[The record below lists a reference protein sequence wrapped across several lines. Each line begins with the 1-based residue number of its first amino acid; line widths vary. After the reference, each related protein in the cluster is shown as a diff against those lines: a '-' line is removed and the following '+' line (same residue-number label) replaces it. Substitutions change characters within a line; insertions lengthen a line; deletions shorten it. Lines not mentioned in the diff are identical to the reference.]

1 MGLRFDRLFA
11 ILVAMVVAG
20 QLHSQ
25 VRDAERLLTEG
36 DHLAWLKN
44 WQAAEPYFEKA
55 ETAFRA
61 SGDSRNALYAEV
73 SRLRGALPKLS
84 LIETSQALAEKLDD
98 PLMKA
103 DLTLRL
109 RCLVVKGDVDLDL
122 DTELA
127 KSDWTEALEIA
138 TKLNEEAWMNR
149 ATGELGIISFLHG
162 DSRSGTFMVAGVLA
176 KAEKLNDVGAQ
187 VRYLTLIGDGL
198 VEWQRYDPSLKM
210 FDQAISLSKKT
221 AGLGEPAM
229 AYAGKATA
237 LVSMGRTSEAREL
250 LQNLLQIAHKKGAT
264 GYESEALEQLAWLA
278 RLLASLREEHPRDL
292 WVVEKVGAHP
302 CIVTSDLER
311 EFRGTRSIEFL
322 AFLAIL
328 CCGIAAYVALRMR
341 RLEAA
346 ISHFGT
352 GRLEIRVPSDTRDP
366 THRLSVAFNRMA
378 ERIESLV
385 NAHRRLCIDISHELR
400 SPLDKVTARDR
411 TGAVRYAR
419 CAQSNRTEIIS
430 PERSR

>member
-221 AGLGEPAM
+221 GGLENQRWPTPARPQRWFPW
-229 AYAGKATA
+229 A
-237 LVSMGRTSEAREL
+237 V
-250 LQNLLQIAHKKGAT
+250 
-264 GYESEALEQLAWLA
+264 
-278 RLLASLREEHPRDL
+278 HPRRESCCRICFRL
-292 WVVEKVGAHP
+292 RTRKV
-302 CIVTSDLER
+302 R
-311 EFRGTRSIEFL
+311 RGTRVRHWNSL
-322 AFLAIL
+322 HGLRGCLPVCGKNIL
-328 CCGIAAYVALRMR
+328 VICGWL
-341 RLEAA
+341 
-346 ISHFGT
+346 
-352 GRLEIRVPSDTRDP
+352 
-366 THRLSVAFNRMA
+366 
-378 ERIESLV
+378 
-385 NAHRRLCIDISHELR
+385 
-400 SPLDKVTARDR
+400 
-411 TGAVRYAR
+411 
-419 CAQSNRTEIIS
+419 
-430 PERSR
+430 ERSGPTLA